1 MKKQISV
8 LLALLMVLSVFAFA
22 AAAED
27 TEVPVEETPVED
39 PVEETPVE
47 EVVESAEEPV
57 ETPAEEL
64 EAPVEETPAAEE
76 IVVETPAEEAVAE
89 ETAEVTTEAP
99 VEETT
104 EAPAEEAAETPAEET
119 AEPLIELTP
128 EEEEAAGTT
137 PDSPIMW
144 GLDRAM
150 ERISLALTFGKSA
163 KAKRGLAHALERH
176 AEIKAMIAQK
186 RFAEA
191 EAAQEVQAENLAEV
205 QENVDGIDSSDAA
218 EDLADVEEVEAGV
231 EELQAETEEL
241 QNEIKVKVKGQLTED
256 QQAKLDALIESL
268 KDSTGKVE
276 VKVQAKKN
284 KVQVKVKLVEE
295 KEGGGKKVTVTHTD
309 LYKRSK
315 ESASAEEGQE
325 VTSKGK
331 DKSAE
336 ESATEPTETEK
347 PVQEKGA
354 KGKK

>member
-76 IVVETPAEEAVAE
+76 AVVEAPAEEAVAE

-99 VEETT
+99 AEEVVEET
-104 EAPAEEAAETPAEET
+104 AETTADD
-119 AEPLIELTP
+119 AEPLIELTS

-137 PDSPIMW
+137 PDSPVMW

-176 AEIKAMIAQK
+176 MEIKAMIAQK

-191 EAAQEVQAENLAEV
+191 EAAQEVQAETLAEV
-205 QENVDGIDSSDAA
+205 QENVDEIESSDAA
-218 EDLADVEEVEAGV
+218 EELADVEEVEAGI
-231 EELQAETEEL
+231 EELNAETEEL
-241 QNEIKVKVKGQLTED
+241 QNQVRVRVKGQLTEE
-256 QQAKLDALIESL
+256 QQTKLDALVASL
-268 KDSTGKVE
+268 QDSAGKAE
-276 VKVQAKKN
+276 VTVQAKKN
-284 KVQVKVKLVEE
+284 KVKVKVKLVEE
-295 KEGGGKKVTVTHTD
+295 KEGGGKSVTVTHTD

-315 ESASAEEGQE
+315 DSASAEEGQE

-336 ESATEPTETEK
+336 ESATEPADTEK

>member
-76 IVVETPAEEAVAE
+76 AVVEAPAEEAVAE

-99 VEETT
+99 AEEVVEET
-104 EAPAEEAAETPAEET
+104 AETTADD
-119 AEPLIELTP
+119 AEPLIELTS

-137 PDSPIMW
+137 PDSPVMW

-176 AEIKAMIAQK
+176 MEIKAMIAQK

-191 EAAQEVQAENLAEV
+191 EAAQEVQAETLAEV
-205 QENVDGIDSSDAA
+205 QENVDEIESSDAA
-218 EDLADVEEVEAGV
+218 EELADVEEVEAGI
-231 EELQAETEEL
+231 EELNAETEEL
-241 QNEIKVKVKGQLTED
+241 QNQVSVRVKGQLTEE
-256 QQAKLDALIESL
+256 QQTKLDALVASL
-268 KDSTGKVE
+268 QDSAGKAE
-276 VKVQAKKN
+276 VTVQAKKN
-284 KVQVKVKLVEE
+284 KVKVKVKLVEE
-295 KEGGGKKVTVTHTD
+295 KEGGGKSVTVTHTD

-315 ESASAEEGQE
+315 DSASAEEGQE

-336 ESATEPTETEK
+336 ESATEPADTEK